1 MEINVAT
8 AVFQHLQKKHLHKS
22 SRAQSGSWGVFVFV
36 FFQQRSDFLWCEN
49 RQDNRLAQM
58 LPEKSQSQVRELD
71 LNIQKISTGHLVT
84 DVKDLEVESIEVKGL
99 EFLCRLQ
106 IWSFRAKN
114 GFWAG
119 FFAWPRFFLRSNKPT
134 PHGLSLATILGEFC
148 WWTLKATIKT

>member
-1 MEINVAT
+1 
-8 AVFQHLQKKHLHKS
+8 
-22 SRAQSGSWGVFVFV
+22 
-36 FFQQRSDFLWCEN
+36 LWCEN

-106 IWSFRAKN
+106 I
-114 GFWAG
+114 
-119 FFAWPRFFLRSNKPT
+119 
-134 PHGLSLATILGEFC
+134 
-148 WWTLKATIKT
+148 